1 MRVREIKGTANV
13 IGICLRERE
22 GEGEGGGEGD
32 RKGRAT
38 LRPGTICFRAR

>member
-22 GEGEGGGEGD
+22 GEGEGD